1 MRFIDSNIWLY
12 AIVKGPD
19 AGKRQRALSALQAP
33 GIVVSTQVV
42 NEVCFNLIRKWGFDS
57 KQIRRVIEA
66 MYRRALVL
74 PLDDASMR
82 KACVLRDSYSFGF
95 WDSQL
100 VACAI
105 LGGCEVLESEDMQ
118 DGLIVDGSLLIR
130 NILK

>member
-1 MRFIDSNIWLY
+1 
-12 AIVKGPD
+12 
-19 AGKRQRALSALQAP
+19 
-33 GIVVSTQVV
+33 
-42 NEVCFNLIRKWGFDS
+42 
-57 KQIRRVIEA
+57 
-66 MYRRALVL
+66 
-74 PLDDASMR
+74 MR

-118 DGLIVDGSLLIR
+118 DGLIVDGSLVIR